1 MGYCFYTQ
9 DRGVQIPGEEIY
21 RMDTALWSLLS
32 LMYRVSCEEESHVLQ
47 TTLQFPCDV
56 DGREKA
62 YLEHWERETHLPLPR
77 LWD

>member
-32 LMYRVSCEEESHVLQ
+32 LMYRVSCEEESHV
-47 TTLQFPCDV
+47 TSNNASVPT
-56 DGREKA
+56 
-62 YLEHWERETHLPLPR
+62 
-77 LWD
+77 